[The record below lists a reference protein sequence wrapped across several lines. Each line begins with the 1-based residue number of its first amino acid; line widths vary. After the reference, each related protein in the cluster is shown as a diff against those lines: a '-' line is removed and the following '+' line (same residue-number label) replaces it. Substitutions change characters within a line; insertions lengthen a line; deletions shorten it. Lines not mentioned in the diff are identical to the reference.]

1 MNRRQINMLGYGL
14 LGIVFFVLISF
25 ILRNHLGMPASLSTL
40 LTLLLTI
47 LLLTTL
53 FWIWVFIDCVT
64 KEPNMGSHKIAWI
77 ITILFT
83 NGFGAL
89 IYYIIRRPKR
99 IKEIGR

>member
-1 MNRRQINMLGYGL
+1 MNRRQINMLGYGI
-14 LGIVFFVLISF
+14 LGIVFFVLISL
-25 ILRNHLGMPASLSTL
+25 ILSNHLGMSASLSTL
-40 LTLLLTI
+40 LIFLLLA
-47 LLLTTL
+47 TL

-89 IYYIIRRPKR
+89 IYYIVRRPKR